1 MSILIINK
9 YHMRLS
15 EIEPGEKRNIGPQ
28 IIGYNVQKFEQL
40 WEKAIAPNC
49 SESLAACKNGG
60 RFMYRGFSSAQPIVR
75 GRSWDDREPVDSDQK
90 LSRRFDSMLKALG
103 FKALRSNSI
112 FVTSALKTASYFGT
126 SYIIFPINGF
136 NYTYTSFMDLSLNPE
151 SEGTLGNEWMT
162 SNDPRV
168 FYEEFHPRNKDLA
181 VAINQGV
188 EIYINGQ
195 YYALKYNMY
204 GEYLSK
210 KLSIGL

>member
-1 MSILIINK
+1 MLI
-9 YHMRLS
+9 Y
-15 EIEPGEKRNIGPQ
+15 EIEPGQKRNIGPE

-49 SESLAACKNGG
+49 SESIAACKNGG
-60 RFMYRGFSSAQPIVR
+60 RFMYRGFNSNQPVVR
-75 GRSWDDREPVDSDQK
+75 GRSWDNRVAVDSDPE
-90 LSRRFDSMLKALG
+90 LSRRFDDMLKKLG

-112 FVTSALKTASYFGT
+112 FVTSMFRTAKYFGT
-126 SYIIFPINGF
+126 PYIVFPTNGF
-136 NYTYTSFMDLSLNPE
+136 NYTYTSFMDLALSPE

-162 SNDPRV
+162 NNDPRV

-195 YYALKYNMY
+195 YYALKYDMY

-210 KLSIGL
+210 KLGIGLPE